1 MKTKRTYDSQCT
13 STSSTDVRLGL
24 WMASERETAVKG
36 PSHYNFRS
44 LLNSREVWFGESHHQ
59 MLLGGLKNV
68 QNDEVYQI
76 FAWVNLGWHQRRKE
90 TWLLFRLFRAANLT
104 SGRSMCPCVAYR
116 SPGILCAYSMRKRIW
131 NLMVKQS
138 RSDSCN
144 LPPKPFQ
151 TCLTR
156 DFWSRAELW
165 HCFRKGGWGKG
176 GASSW
181 WMSVQTS
188 LSQPP
193 KNCLSPIRSGHKDER
208 INRRKLTSDL
218 VQLEFCF

>member
-1 MKTKRTYDSQCT
+1 MKCIKFLLESIWDGTK
-13 STSSTDVRLGL
+13 
-24 WMASERETAVKG
+24 EEK
-36 PSHYNFRS
+36 
-44 LLNSREVWFGESHHQ
+44 
-59 MLLGGLKNV
+59 K
-68 QNDEVYQI
+68 
-76 FAWVNLGWHQRRKE
+76 RKE

-156 DFWSRAELW
+156 DCWSRAELW

-193 KNCLSPIRSGHKDER
+193 KNCPSPIRSGHKDER

>member
-1 MKTKRTYDSQCT
+1 MKCIKFLLELIWDGTK
-13 STSSTDVRLGL
+13 
-24 WMASERETAVKG
+24 EEK
-36 PSHYNFRS
+36 
-44 LLNSREVWFGESHHQ
+44 
-59 MLLGGLKNV
+59 K
-68 QNDEVYQI
+68 
-76 FAWVNLGWHQRRKE
+76 RKE

-156 DFWSRAELW
+156 DCWSRAELW
-165 HCFRKGGWGKG
+165 HCFHKGGWGKG

-181 WMSVQTS
+181 WMAVQTS

-193 KNCLSPIRSGHKDER
+193 KNCVPNPVTVRPQGIIAACYLQEKCLAFSRGRLDWIAAA
-208 INRRKLTSDL
+208 
-218 VQLEFCF
+218 